1 MKKNARPI
9 IDWFGRMKWARMNS
23 IAIKPRYR
31 SLEDRTINIQ
41 RIDIE

>member
-1 MKKNARPI
+1 MKKNARP

-41 RIDIE
+41 RIDID